1 MSMFGM
7 SDPNQTL
14 SQMIRYFEEQR
25 YEMVEVMSSEFT
37 GMLLSQKT
45 RDAATQ
51 TLLVKGLR
59 ILTEVLSRRKKHKL
73 AIKASSVLQRER
85 KKLEKTLLQS
95 APQLLQKLTPMEE
108 DLRLI
113 GTVYLASGKKRKAVK
128 FFLRAHRVQQVNLLA
143 MLSVCETEGVA
154 SKHCK
159 TLANDVQQAGPV
171 ILENGQYWLKPEG
184 GAKPAQIDPILA
196 VLESCIHKYPECREQ
211 SQRMR
216 QECSDI
222 SEGITAA
229 NARLQSAMDTLQ
241 PKHDYYEYS

>member
-1 MSMFGM
+1 MFGM

-37 GMLLSQKT
+37 AMLLSQKN

-59 ILTEVLSRRKKHKL
+59 ILTEVLSQRKKHKL
-73 AIKASSVLQRER
+73 ARKAASVLQRER
-85 KKLEKTLLQS
+85 KKLEKILLQS
-95 APQLLQKLTPMEE
+95 APQLLQKITPLEE
-108 DLRLI
+108 DLMRI
-113 GTVYLASGKKRKAVK
+113 GDVYAACGKSRKAVK
-128 FFLRAHRVQQVNLLA
+128 FFLRAHKIKPGNIVA
-143 MLSVCETEGVA
+143 MLSVCQSEGHA
-154 SKHCK
+154 TKRSKA
-159 TLANDVQQAGPV
+159 LAKDTKIAGPV

-184 GAKPAQIDPILA
+184 NRAVQIDPVLS
-196 VLESCIHKYPECREQ
+196 VLESCAHGYPECVEQ
-211 SQRMR
+211 SRRIR

-229 NARLQSAMDTLQ
+229 NVRLQSAMDTLK

>member
-1 MSMFGM
+1 MFGM

-37 GMLLSQKT
+37 SMLLSQKV

-59 ILTEVLSRRKKHKL
+59 ILTDVLSLRKKHKL
-73 AIKASSVLQRER
+73 ATKAASVLQRER
-85 KKLEKTLLQS
+85 KKLEKILLQS
-95 APQLLQKLTPMEE
+95 APKLLDKMTPLEE
-108 DLRLI
+108 DLRRI
-113 GTVYLASGKKRKAVK
+113 GDVYAVYGKTRKAVK
-128 FFLRAHRVQQVNLLA
+128 LYLRAHKIQQGNLHA
-143 MLSVCETEGVA
+143 MLSVCQCEGTTT
-154 SKHCK
+154 KHCK
-159 TLANDVQQAGPV
+159 SLANDVQSAGPV
-171 ILENGQYWLKPEG
+171 ILENGQYWLKPDG
-184 GAKPAQIDPILA
+184 NLAAQIDPIL
-196 VLESCIHKYPECREQ
+196 VILEACGHEHLECREQ
-211 SQRMR
+211 SLRIR

-229 NARLQSAMDTLQ
+229 NVRLQSAMDTLK

>member
-1 MSMFGM
+1 MFGM

-37 GMLLSQKT
+37 SMLLSQKV

-59 ILTEVLSRRKKHKL
+59 ILTDVLSLRKKHKL
-73 AIKASSVLQRER
+73 ATKAASVLQRER
-85 KKLEKTLLQS
+85 KKLEKILLQS
-95 APQLLQKLTPMEE
+95 APKLLDKMTPLEE
-108 DLRLI
+108 DLRRI
-113 GTVYLASGKKRKAVK
+113 GDVYAVYGKTRKAVK
-128 FFLRAHRVQQVNLLA
+128 LYLRAHKIQQGNLHA
-143 MLSVCETEGVA
+143 MLSVCQCEGTTT
-154 SKHCK
+154 KHCK
-159 TLANDVQQAGPV
+159 SLANDVRSAGPV
-171 ILENGQYWLKPEG
+171 ILENGQYWLKPDG
-184 GAKPAQIDPILA
+184 NLAAQIDPIL
-196 VLESCIHKYPECREQ
+196 VILEACGHEHLECREQ
-211 SQRMR
+211 SLRIR

-229 NARLQSAMDTLQ
+229 NVRLQSAMDTLK

>member
-1 MSMFGM
+1 MFGM

-37 GMLLSQKT
+37 SMLLSQKV

-59 ILTEVLSRRKKHKL
+59 ILTDVLSLRKKHKL
-73 AIKASSVLQRER
+73 ATKAASVLQRER
-85 KKLEKTLLQS
+85 KKLEKILLQS
-95 APQLLQKLTPMEE
+95 APQLLDKMTPLEE
-108 DLRLI
+108 DLRRI
-113 GTVYLASGKKRKAVK
+113 GDVYAVYGKTRKAVK
-128 FFLRAHRVQQVNLLA
+128 LYLRAHKIQQGNLLA
-143 MLSVCETEGVA
+143 MLSVCQCEGTTT
-154 SKHCK
+154 KHCK
-159 TLANDVQQAGPV
+159 SLANDVRSAGPV
-171 ILENGQYWLKPEG
+171 ILESGQYWLKPDG
-184 GAKPAQIDPILA
+184 NLAAQIDPIL
-196 VLESCIHKYPECREQ
+196 VILEACGHEHLECREQ
-211 SQRMR
+211 SLRIR

-229 NARLQSAMDTLQ
+229 NVRLQSAMDTLK

>member
-1 MSMFGM
+1 MFGM
-7 SDPNQTL
+7 ADPNQTL

-51 TLLVKGLR
+51 ALLVKGLR
-59 ILTEVLSRRKKHKL
+59 ILTEVLSIRKKHKL

-85 KKLEKTLLQS
+85 KKLEKILLQS
-95 APQLLQKLTPMEE
+95 APQLLQQLTPMEE
-108 DLRLI
+108 DLRRI
-113 GTVYLASGKKRKAVK
+113 GNVYAASGKKRKAVK
-128 FFLRAHRVQQVNLLA
+128 FFLKAHKIQDGNLLA
-143 MLSVCETEGVA
+143 MLSVCETEGVTT
-154 SKHCK
+154 KHCK
-159 TLANDVQQAGPV
+159 TLAKDVQQAGPV
-171 ILENGQYWLKPEG
+171 ILENGQYWLKPEN

-196 VLESCIHKYPECREQ
+196 ILESCIHNLPECREQ
-211 SQRMR
+211 SQRIR

-222 SEGITAA
+222 SNGITAA

-241 PKHDYYEYS
+241 PKHDYYQYS

>member
-1 MSMFGM
+1 MFGM

-37 GMLLSQKT
+37 GMLLAQKS
-45 RDAATQ
+45 RDAASQ

-85 KKLEKTLLQS
+85 KKLEKMLLQS
-95 APQLLQKLTPMEE
+95 APHLLQKLTPMEE
-108 DLRLI
+108 DMRCI
-113 GTVYLASGKKRKAVK
+113 GTVYLASGKKRKAVN
-128 FFLRAHRVQQVNLLA
+128 FFLKAHKIQRGNLLA
-143 MLSVCETEGVA
+143 MLSVCQAEGVA
-154 SKHCK
+154 TKRCK

-171 ILENGQYWLKPEG
+171 ILENGQYWLKPEE
-184 GAKPAQIDPILA
+184 GAKSAQIDLILA
-196 VLESCIHKYPECREQ
+196 VLESCSHGHSECEEQ
-211 SQRMR
+211 SQRIR

-229 NARLQSAMDTLQ
+229 NVRLQSAMDTLK
-241 PKHDYYEYS
+241 PKHDYHEYS

>member
-1 MSMFGM
+1 MFGM

-37 GMLLSQKT
+37 GMLLSQKS
-45 RDAATQ
+45 RDAASQ

-59 ILTEVLSRRKKHKL
+59 ILTEVLSERKKHKL
-73 AIKASSVLQRER
+73 AIKAASVLQRER
-85 KKLEKTLLQS
+85 KKLEKILLQS
-95 APQLLQKLTPMEE
+95 APQLLEKLTPMEE
-108 DLRLI
+108 DLRRV
-113 GTVYLASGKKRKAVK
+113 GDVFAAGGKTRKAVK
-128 FFLRAHRVQQVNLLA
+128 FYSQAHKIQQGNILA
-143 MLSVCETEGVA
+143 MLSICKCEGA
-154 SKHCK
+154 STKQCK
-159 TLANDVQQAGPV
+159 SLAKDAEIAGPV

-184 GAKPAQIDPILA
+184 NIPAQIDPVLA
-196 VLESCIHKYPECREQ
+196 VMESCSHEHQKCAEQ
-211 SQRMR
+211 SQRIR

-241 PKHDYYEYS
+241 PKHDYYQYS

>member
-1 MSMFGM
+1 MFGM

-37 GMLLSQKT
+37 DLLLSQKS
-45 RDAATQ
+45 RDAAAQ

-85 KKLEKTLLQS
+85 KKLEKMLFQS
-95 APQLLQKLTPMEE
+95 APHLLQKLTPMEE
-108 DLRLI
+108 DMRCI
-113 GTVYLASGKKRKAVK
+113 GTVYLAGGKKRKAVK
-128 FFLRAHRVQQVNLLA
+128 FFLKAHKIQHGNLLA
-143 MLSVCETEGVA
+143 MVSVCQTEGVA
-154 SKHCK
+154 TKNCK

-184 GAKPAQIDPILA
+184 GAKSAQIDPILA
-196 VLESCIHKYPECREQ
+196 IMESCIQKHPECKEQ
-211 SQRMR
+211 SERIR

>member
-1 MSMFGM
+1 MFGM

-37 GMLLSQKT
+37 AMLLSQKS

-59 ILTEVLSRRKKHKL
+59 ILTEVLSHRKKHKL
-73 AIKASSVLQRER
+73 AIKAASVLQRER
-85 KKLEKTLLQS
+85 KKLEKILLQS
-95 APQLLQKLTPMEE
+95 APQLLQKITPLEE
-108 DLRLI
+108 DLMRI
-113 GTVYLASGKKRKAVK
+113 GDVFAACGKSRKAVK
-128 FFLRAHRVQQVNLLA
+128 FFLRAHKIKPGNIVA
-143 MLSVCETEGVA
+143 MLSVCQSEGHA
-154 SKHCK
+154 TKRSK
-159 TLANDVQQAGPV
+159 TLANDAEIAGPV

-184 GAKPAQIDPILA
+184 NRAVQIDPVLS
-196 VLESCIHKYPECREQ
+196 VLESCAYAYPECVEQ
-211 SQRMR
+211 SRRIR

-222 SEGITAA
+222 SQGITAA
-229 NARLQSAMDTLQ
+229 NVRLQSAMDTLK

>member
-1 MSMFGM
+1 MFGM

-37 GMLLSQKT
+37 SMLLSQKT

-59 ILTEVLSRRKKHKL
+59 ILTEVLSVRKKHKL
-73 AIKASSVLQRER
+73 AMKATSVLQRER
-85 KKLEKTLLQS
+85 KKLEKILLQT
-95 APQLLQKLTPMEE
+95 APHLLEKMTPLEE
-108 DLRLI
+108 DLRRI
-113 GTVYLASGKKRKAVK
+113 GDVYAACGKTRKAVK
-128 FFLRAHRVQQVNLLA
+128 FYFRAYKIRRGNLLA
-143 MLSVCETEGVA
+143 MLSVCQCEGTTT
-154 SKHCK
+154 KHCK
-159 TLANDVQQAGPV
+159 LLAKEVLSAGHV
-171 ILENGQYWLKPEG
+171 ILEHGQYWLKPEG
-184 GAKPAQIDPILA
+184 HLAAQIDPIL
-196 VLESCIHKYPECREQ
+196 VILESCGHGHLECREQ
-211 SQRMR
+211 SLRIR

-229 NARLQSAMDTLQ
+229 NVRLQSAMDTLK

>member
-1 MSMFGM
+1 MFGM

-37 GMLLSQKT
+37 GMLLSQKS
-45 RDAATQ
+45 RDAAAQ

-59 ILTEVLSRRKKHKL
+59 ILTEVLSKRKKHKL
-73 AIKASSVLQRER
+73 AIKAASVLQRER

-95 APQLLQKLTPMEE
+95 APQLLQKITPLEE
-108 DLRLI
+108 DLRRI
-113 GTVYLASGKKRKAVK
+113 GDVYAACGKTRKAVK
-128 FFLRAHRVQQVNLLA
+128 FFLRAHKIQQGNILA
-143 MLSVCETEGVA
+143 LLSVCQSEGNA
-154 SKHCK
+154 TKYCK
-159 TLANDVQQAGPV
+159 ALANDTRLAGPV

-184 GAKPAQIDPILA
+184 NLATQIDSVLA
-196 VLESCIHKYPECREQ
+196 VLESCSHGHSECGEQ
-211 SQRMR
+211 SQRIR

-229 NARLQSAMDTLQ
+229 NVRLQSAMDTLK

>member
-1 MSMFGM
+1 MFGM

-37 GMLLSQKT
+37 GMLLSQKS
-45 RDAATQ
+45 RDAASQ

-59 ILTEVLSRRKKHKL
+59 ILTEVLSERKKHKL
-73 AIKASSVLQRER
+73 AIKAASVLQRER

-95 APQLLQKLTPMEE
+95 APQLLQKITPLEE
-108 DLRLI
+108 DLRRI
-113 GTVYLASGKKRKAVK
+113 GDVYAASGKTRKAVK
-128 FFLRAHRVQQVNLLA
+128 FFLRAHKIQQGNILA
-143 MLSVCETEGVA
+143 MLSICQAEGDA
-154 SKHCK
+154 TKYCK
-159 TLANDVQQAGPV
+159 ALANDTRIAGPV

-184 GAKPAQIDPILA
+184 NRATQIDSILA
-196 VLESCIHKYPECREQ
+196 VLESCSHGHSECREQ
-211 SQRMR
+211 SQRIR

-229 NARLQSAMDTLQ
+229 NVRLQSAMDTLK